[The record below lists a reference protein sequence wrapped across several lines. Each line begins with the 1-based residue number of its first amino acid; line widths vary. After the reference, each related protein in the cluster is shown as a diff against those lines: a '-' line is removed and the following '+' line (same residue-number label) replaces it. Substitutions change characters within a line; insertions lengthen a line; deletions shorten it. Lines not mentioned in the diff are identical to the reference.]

1 MPARTNSPTNASTSQ
16 AISPQL
22 LFWLMI
28 FAALLLG
35 FNIMAH
41 LEHKI
46 GDEAVH
52 QFQINWFKD
61 GRFEVFKYTTMIPLY
76 HAVIAGLSK
85 LLGLGSLNG
94 LRFTNMLYAAGLV
107 PAMFYLV
114 RCFYPQE
121 SISRTLLLVFTP
133 FLFPLFFI
141 TYTDLPSL
149 MFVLFM
155 VERAW
160 KKHYFWAAVL
170 ALFAV
175 LMRQPNIMWVA
186 FTTCL
191 IALNAAQ
198 EMSVGLSLKGQGDRR
213 GILDKNYLLTVL
225 ERIQYFLVVFLLF
238 VGFVLWNGGVALGD
252 AEHHPISFNL
262 SNLYFFL
269 LVAFVVFLPF
279 NIEQLGNIKALIFK
293 HWWIV
298 VILAVCFVIYF
309 YTYEH
314 PHKYNRT
321 SLKFYRHNLFIHYT
335 CDILPLRIASF
346 IPMAW
351 MSLSFVSAVR
361 TSAYGAQ
368 LLLLLPFAL
377 LSFVPLP
384 LIEQRYYFVAL
395 TLFLAMR
402 PSITAWS
409 TAINLFVFVALCAY
423 ILFNIS
429 RQIFFL

>member
-1 MPARTNSPTNASTSQ
+1 
-16 AISPQL
+16 
-22 LFWLMI
+22 
-28 FAALLLG
+28 
-35 FNIMAH
+35 MAH
-41 LEHKI
+41 LKHQI

-52 QFQINWFKD
+52 QYQINWFKN

-76 HAVIAGLSK
+76 HAVIAAVSK
-85 LLGLGSLNG
+85 LLGLSSLNG

-107 PAMFYLV
+107 PAMYFLV
-114 RCFYPQE
+114 RGFYPNE
-121 SISRTLLLVFTP
+121 SVSRTLLLVFTP

-155 VERAW
+155 IERAW
-160 KKHYFWAAVL
+160 NKHYFWAAVL

-175 LMRQPNIMWVA
+175 LMRQPNIIWVA
-186 FTTCL
+186 FTCCL
-191 IALNAAQ
+191 IALSTAQ
-198 EMSVGLSLKGQGDRR
+198 EMSVGLSFKADGDKKGL
-213 GILDKNYLLTVL
+213 LDKAYLITLL
-225 ERIQYFLVVFLLF
+225 ERTQFFIIIFFLFI
-238 VGFVLWNGGVALGD
+238 GFVIWNGGVALGD

-269 LVAFVVFLPF
+269 LVGFVVFLPF
-279 NIEQLGNIKALIFK
+279 NIEQLGNIKKLIQS
-293 HWWIV
+293 HWWILV
-298 VILAVCFVIYF
+298 LLAVCFVIYF

-321 SLKFYRHNLFIHYT
+321 SLAFYRHNLFIHYT
-335 CDILPLRIASF
+335 CDILPLRILSF

-351 MSLSFVSAVR
+351 MSLSFVTAIR
-361 TSAYGAQ
+361 TGAYGAQ
-368 LLLLLPFAL
+368 ILLLLPFAL

-384 LIEQRYYFVAL
+384 LIEQRYYFVSL

-402 PSITAWS
+402 PSISNWS
-409 TAINLFVFVALCAY
+409 TGINLFVFVGLCAY

-429 RQIFFL
+429 RQLFFL